1 MQKPATSEQTNTI
14 PNKVKQAVLG
24 IAPEARLIL
33 FGSRARNFLFNSP
46 VKKYADWDFLILTK
60 KRVNDENE
68 AFFRDFLHD
77 LELKSGEV
85 ISSLIFSE
93 AAWNDHQNTPL
104 YHNIQQEGIP
114 LDMSYQKEDLVK
126 YRVDRAKET
135 LEEAK
140 LMAANQHW
148 NATVNRL
155 YYACFYIVHALLLN
169 EGHNAHTHS
178 GTKAVF
184 HQHFVRSGKV
194 SPDLSRVF
202 DELFSKRQT
211 GDYGDMQTFDEK
223 TVKALMPKASKFV
236 EAIEKLI

>member
-1 MQKPATSEQTNTI
+1 MQKPGTSIQANTI
-14 PNKVKQAVLG
+14 PDKVKHAVLG
-24 IAPEARLIL
+24 IEPEAQLVL
-33 FGSRARNFLFNSP
+33 FGSRARNFLFNIP
-46 VKKYADWDFLILTK
+46 VKKYADWDFLILTQK
-60 KRVNDENE
+60 HAGPKTE

-93 AAWNDHQNTPL
+93 AAWKVHQNTPL
-104 YHNIQQEGIP
+104 YHNIQHEGIA

-126 YRVDRAKET
+126 YRADRAKET

-140 LMAANQHW
+140 LMATNQHW

-169 EGHNAHTHS
+169 EGHAAHTHS

-194 SPDLSRVF
+194 SPGLSRVF
-202 DELFSKRQT
+202 DELFSKRQI
-211 GDYGDMQTFDEK
+211 GDHGDMQSFDEK
-223 TVKALMPKASKFV
+223 TVKALMPKAIQFV

>member
-1 MQKPATSEQTNTI
+1 MQKLETPIQTHTI
-14 PNKVKQAVLG
+14 PDKVKQVVLG
-24 IAPEARLIL
+24 IVPEAQIIL
-33 FGSRARNFLFNSP
+33 FGSRARNFLSNTP
-46 VKKYADWDFLILTK
+46 VREYADWDFLILTQK
-60 KRVNDENE
+60 QVNDKTE

-93 AAWNDHQNTPL
+93 SAWKNHQHTPL

-126 YRVDRAKET
+126 YRIDRAKET

-140 LMAANQHW
+140 LMAQNRHW

-155 YYACFYIVHALLLN
+155 YYACFYIIHALLLN
-169 EGHNAHTHS
+169 EDHRAHTHS

-184 HQHFVRSGKV
+184 HRHFVKSGKV
-194 SPDLSRVF
+194 SPELSRFF
-202 DELFSKRQT
+202 DELFHKRQT
-211 GDYGDMQTFDEK
+211 GDYGDMQSFDEK
-223 TVKALMPKASKFV
+223 TVQSLIPKAVKFV